1 MSTLKKMMSILK
13 GVSLPDEAKFLRTE
27 MKNDE
32 PHDVFRHKDELIYV
46 PHSVGVF
53 PENPDDPHHG
63 MPSKPGHHEG
73 GDVGYHPEVMAHIDD
88 PANDDD
94 DTTTGALSELRA
106 EAKTRDSKPEIT
118 TKAEHFGAQVLSEL
132 LKMQ

>member
-1 MSTLKKMMSILK
+1 MSVMKEMMRILK
-13 GVSLPDEAKFLRTE
+13 GVSLPDNAKFLRTE
-27 MKNDE
+27 MKDDE
-32 PHDVFRHKDELIYV
+32 PHDVFRHGDELIYV

-63 MPSKPGHHEG
+63 MPHQPGWEEQSH
-73 GDVGYHPEVMAHIDD
+73 GYHPEVKAHIADPDD
-88 PANDDD
+88 DND
-94 DTTTGALSELRA
+94 DTTSSALSELRA

-118 TKAEHFGAQVLSEL
+118 TKAEHFGAEVLSEL